1 MQRQLQDWSWNPPN
15 VIQCA
20 RCNCSHWFHF
30 KCVKL
35 RKHVL
40 GGCMH
45 QHWGR
50 MTGSHW
56 ALGYRMTGSHWAL
69 GYRMTGS
76 HWALARVKWQ
86 GVTEPSGRM
95 TGGSLERGVTHP
107 YGTGAWPI
115 CVYGDYPSSWLNWD
129 RALDRKDPICTY
141 QPTVNTLPYR
151 RVTLL
156 SCKEATKRQDKDVQY
171 GHGEWNVNSQ
181 NVNFLNLK

>member
-69 GYRMTGS
+69 
-76 HWALARVKWQ
+76 ARVKWQ

-107 YGTGAWPI
+107 YDTGAWPI
-115 CVYGDYPSSWLNWD
+115 CVYGDYPSTWLNWD

-156 SCKEATKRQDKDVQY
+156 SRRQQRDKTRMY
-171 GHGEWNVNSQ
+171 NIMGMVNEMSTPKMSI
-181 NVNFLNLK
+181 F